1 MEGSVNTESIHSNIK
16 ENGVCNEIII
26 TSVTSSMNSLDYNT
40 TPIPPQKN
48 TRLELPDDLTNE
60 ETAVDS
66 YNTNANRDET
76 DSHIDSLRVPASNIE
91 NTPLIGKDT
100 GLFGYAPKCEI
111 SSFKILWC
119 SLLSDLGLR
128 HLMHLE
134 PN

>member
-1 MEGSVNTESIHSNIK
+1 MEGSMNTESIHSNIK
-16 ENGVCNEIII
+16 QNEVCNEIII

-91 NTPLIGKDT
+91 NTPLIGQDT
-100 GLFGYAPKCEI
+100 GLFGYAPKWFQNICLTPYGI
-111 SSFKILWC
+111 LFFLCWASTMQVKII
-119 SLLSDLGLR
+119 
-128 HLMHLE
+128 
-134 PN
+134 